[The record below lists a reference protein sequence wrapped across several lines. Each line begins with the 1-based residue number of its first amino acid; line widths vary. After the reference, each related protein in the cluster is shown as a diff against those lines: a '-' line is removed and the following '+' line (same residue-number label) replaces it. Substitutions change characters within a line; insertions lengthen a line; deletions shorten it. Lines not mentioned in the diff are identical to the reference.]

1 MLIQVKYHNGHKDAV
16 TPKWLDR
23 MIAARKIKA
32 FRRSSG
38 WVILGVDP
46 VRTKKSDNY
55 QGTERRRKRD
65 LFV

>member
-38 WVILGVDP
+38 WVTLGVDP
-46 VRTKKSDNY
+46 VRTKK
-55 QGTERRRKRD
+55 
-65 LFV
+65 